1 MTRSCCPSFYGIV
14 QIVARTAAW
23 MTSVTTLVIL
33 AFIINQWPDKGGA
46 IAAGLVGVSLSL
58 YFSLLTSL
66 LYSYTHDDPGRVFLH
81 WSSPKPKP
89 DLMLCPQSAI
99 AILNDSWIVVA
110 NIDRALGFQQL
121 SPARALL
128 HDLFSLAV
136 SLGGIVMIIFSRYSD
151 AADGFAALDSDSAP
165 QVTAAAGQTDV
176 ISREG
181 FSQVRMMAIAV
192 WLLTAV
198 V

>member
-46 IAAGLVGVSLSL
+46 IAAGLVG
-58 YFSLLTSL
+58 
-66 LYSYTHDDPGRVFLH
+66 
-81 WSSPKPKP
+81 
-89 DLMLCPQSAI
+89 SAI

>member
-1 MTRSCCPSFYGIV
+1 MARSCCPSFYGIV

-46 IAAGLVGVSLSL
+46 IAAGLVG
-58 YFSLLTSL
+58 
-66 LYSYTHDDPGRVFLH
+66 
-81 WSSPKPKP
+81 
-89 DLMLCPQSAI
+89 SAI

-110 NIDRALGFQQL
+110 NIDRALGFRQL

-136 SLGGIVMIIFSRYSD
+136 SLGGIVMIIFSRYSY

-165 QVTAAAGQTDV
+165 QVASGVGQTDV

-181 FSQVRMMAIAV
+181 FSQVHMMAIAV
-192 WLLTAV
+192 WLLTSV
-198 V
+198 VICRFVFIIWGGFECLYEFRQIHAQPLRRREQDMAEV

>member
-14 QIVARTAAW
+14 QMVARTASW

-46 IAAGLVGVSLSL
+46 IAAGLVG
-58 YFSLLTSL
+58 
-66 LYSYTHDDPGRVFLH
+66 
-81 WSSPKPKP
+81 
-89 DLMLCPQSAI
+89 SAI
-99 AILNDSWIVVA
+99 AILNDSWIVA
-110 NIDRALGFQQL
+110 ASIDRALGFQQL

-151 AADGFAALDSDSAP
+151 AADGFAALDSDAAP
-165 QVTAAAGQTDV
+165 QVTAAAGQADV

-181 FSQVRMMAIAV
+181 FSQVHMMAIAV

-198 V
+198 VVWRFVFIIWGGFECLYEFRQFHARPRQRERDMVQV